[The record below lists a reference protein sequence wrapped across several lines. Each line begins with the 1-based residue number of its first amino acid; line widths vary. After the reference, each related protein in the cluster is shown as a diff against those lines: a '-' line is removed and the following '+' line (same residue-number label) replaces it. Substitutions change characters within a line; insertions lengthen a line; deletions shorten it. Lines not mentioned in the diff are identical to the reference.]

1 MINKTKGIHWQVLL
15 MEINKMSREVLDGL
29 MEYKTTLRKNLIKMT
44 DEMSLDSLT
53 GEEGERKTQATSLK
67 K

>member
-1 MINKTKGIHWQVLL
+1 